1 MDTRGTL
8 VQGDI
13 WLEEWV
19 VWSKL
24 SEIIEA
30 GLKESG
36 MNIVKKT
43 YHQFMPQGETCV
55 WILAESHLAIHT
67 YPEEKFFAI
76 DVFTCGKEG
85 NAKKAVNYIEQR
97 LLISDKHITTSIR
110 GVKRN

>member
-1 MDTRGTL
+1 METRGTL

-19 VWSKL
+19 TWSKL
-24 SEIIEA
+24 SEIIEN
-30 GLKESG
+30 GLKFGG

-43 YHQFMPQGETCV
+43 YHQFFPQGETCV

-85 NAKKAVNYIEQR
+85 NPIKAVNYIESQ
-97 LLISDKHITTSIR
+97 LLIIEKHITSFNR
-110 GVKRN
+110 GVRRT